1 MRDLNRRT
9 VRFEA
14 PALRELLL
22 ARPFDREA
30 WVEATG
36 EKLHLRIANAPPAL
50 EREASLD
57 QLERFIAC
65 VDGFGLGFCE
75 VWRRRE
81 VIYVETDVQC
91 STPSGF
97 VHRIPCAVIA
107 RTYEGLLQDLRF
119 HLDPAPLAA
128 FHS

>member
-1 MRDLNRRT
+1 MRDLSRT
-9 VRFEA
+9 ARFEA
-14 PALRELLL
+14 PALRDLLL
-22 ARPFDREA
+22 MRPFDRRA

-50 EREASLD
+50 GRDASLD
-57 QLERFIAC
+57 ELERFIAR

-91 STPSGF
+91 STRSAQA
-97 VHRIPCAVIA
+97 HRIPCAVIA
-107 RTYEGLLQDLRF
+107 RTFDGLLQDLRF
-119 HLDPAPLAA
+119 HLDPTPLAA
-128 FHS
+128 SHP